1 MFQRLFGFYYL
12 CSWSPRDCATGP
24 IRAVYLPECSR
35 VCDKYIVLFLISKKR
50 ISIFLLQLHHALSL
64 LHGGNLLSIYSTTFT
79 SYIDICDSGWNYFD
93 GHCYFTSKTCANWT
107 TALRNCRNENA
118 AITDVKSSEENVF
131 IQHRHNGEKSWLG
144 LNDRTAEGN
153 FTWADRGRG
162 NFTAWAK
169 NQPNNFKEE
178 DCVHALG
185 IKYRYEWNDVKCS
198 DCHQYTCK
206 KGKVFTSL
214 IKIYLRR
221 IEGS

>member
-1 MFQRLFGFYYL
+1 MYFFKYFSTATSS
-12 CSWSPRDCATGP
+12 CSEFTAWWKPS
-24 IRAVYLPECSR
+24 
-35 VCDKYIVLFLISKKR
+35 
-50 ISIFLLQLHHALSL
+50 
-64 LHGGNLLSIYSTTFT
+64 LSIYSTTFA
-79 SYIDICDSGWNYFD
+79 SYIDICDPGWNYFD

-107 TALRNCRNENA
+107 TALRNCRNENS
-118 AITDVKSSEENVF
+118 AIADIKSSEENVF

-144 LNDRTAEGN
+144 LNDRTSEGN

-214 IKIYLRR
+214 IKIYLGR